1 MYSMRKNIIK
11 LLSLFICLVVPLSCV
26 NAVYQGKWANN
37 PMSTLSDMMDDAN
50 VGRYKIQNT
59 ALNGVSDEQRA
70 YSSEFKVSNTL
81 NYIKNN
87 IDPYLQWAVY
97 I

>member
-1 MYSMRKNIIK
+1 MN
-11 LLSLFICLVVPLSCV
+11 
-26 NAVYQGKWANN
+26 
-37 PMSTLSDMMDDAN
+37 TLSDMMDDAN

-59 ALNGVSDEQRA
+59 ALNGISDEQRA
-70 YSSEFKVSNTL
+70 YPSEFKVSNTL
-81 NYIKNN
+81 TYIKNN